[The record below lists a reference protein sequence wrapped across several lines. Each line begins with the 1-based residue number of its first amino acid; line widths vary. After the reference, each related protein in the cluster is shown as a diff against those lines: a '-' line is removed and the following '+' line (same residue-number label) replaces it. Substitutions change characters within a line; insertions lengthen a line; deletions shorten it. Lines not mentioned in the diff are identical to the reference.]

1 MTTPALLAVIAAMVI
16 IIRILTFRRRGSRY
30 RPGIAVVAWLLVA
43 INTWLAVRILAA
55 GHLDAWWL
63 ALLLIGI
70 AIGLLRAG
78 GNLAHLLRPLWPWR

>member
-1 MTTPALLAVIAAMVI
+1 MTTPALLAVIAALVI

-30 RPGIAVVAWLLVA
+30 RPGVSLVAWILVA

-63 ALLLIGI
+63 ALLLIVI
-70 AIGLLRAG
+70 AVGLLRAN